1 MTNNNNNWLCT
12 NCHIIGK
19 AEMFNNLNG
28 KFSCPDCGFSF
39 AFQITALPKKTYDE
53 VTLDF
58 NKIPLT
64 DKKAVLAAKRKK
76 QKV

>member
-1 MTNNNNNWLCT
+1 
-12 NCHIIGK
+12 
-19 AEMFNNLNG
+19 MFNNLNG
-28 KFSCPDCGFSF
+28 KFSCPDCDFSY

-76 QKV
+76 GKI